1 MKNSAVLFVLIMA
14 LCARGEAQTN
24 FNDSLS
30 RSRNTLTEHYMVT
43 LGAFALVNIGSGFL
57 VASQT
62 QGEAKYAW
70 RMNAY
75 WNFINLGIAGLGYL
89 GARKALSKTYSLA
102 ENEKA
107 QLSVEKTYVLN
118 FGLDLF
124 YIAGGF
130 YLRERGES
138 ETNLLSKQQYK
149 GYGASIAI
157 QGGCLAIMDAIM
169 TTLHHHNSIRVNNK
183 LKALEL
189 HAGPGAVALTW
200 NL

>member
-1 MKNSAVLFVLIMA
+1 MKNSVFLFVLAMA
-14 LCARGEAQTN
+14 LSIQGLGQAN
-24 FNDSLS
+24 FNDSLA

-57 VASQT
+57 AAAQT
-62 QGEAKYAW
+62 REATYAW

-89 GARKALSKTYSLA
+89 GARRALLKTYSLA

-118 FGLDLF
+118 FGLDLV

-130 YLRERGES
+130 YLRERGVS
-138 ETNLLSKQQYK
+138 ETNLLSKDQYR
-149 GYGASIAI
+149 GYGTSIAI
-157 QGGCLAIMDAIM
+157 QGGCLAVMDAIM
-169 TTLHHHNSIRVNNK
+169 TTLHHHNSARLNNK
-183 LKALEL
+183 LKSLEL